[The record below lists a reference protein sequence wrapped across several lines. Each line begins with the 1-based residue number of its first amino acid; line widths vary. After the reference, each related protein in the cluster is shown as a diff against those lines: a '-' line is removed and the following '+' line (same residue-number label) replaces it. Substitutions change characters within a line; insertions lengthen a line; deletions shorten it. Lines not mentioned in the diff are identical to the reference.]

1 MKRRSRFTALAAVL
15 GLALIASACSNNNDN
30 TGATG
35 ASGASG
41 GSGATGSAVDCTAA
55 PGCVTVASGAP
66 IEIGTLLA
74 TTGPAKTLG
83 LDSLYGVQ
91 LAIDYLDGTFDG
103 TNGQILG
110 HDVKLVNESD
120 GCSADGGQKGE
131 TPLGA
136 DPQIVGVI
144 GTSCSS
150 ASLGVADKFFS
161 DKGIT
166 IISPSATNPALTT
179 EGTHQPY
186 YFRTAHNDRIQAAVV
201 ADFAVQKLKAKTAVT
216 IHDESPYTQGLTDG
230 FKANFETLGGTVT
243 DEEAVSST
251 ETDFKALLTKI
262 AQNPPDVLYAPDFN
276 PVCAYIGQQVR
287 DNSALDKMIVLGSDG
302 CSDTTY
308 ADIGG
313 DAVNGNYLSGPDL
326 TAFSGG
332 DFYLNQF
339 LPAYKSLVGSNP
351 ISVFHAHAFDAFN
364 IMAKAIEASAVQ
376 NSDGS
381 LTIQRVALKDAVEA
395 TNGYQG
401 IIGTLTCT
409 PLGDCATSVTI
420 GVYQMPDVGFLDPTA
435 KPVFSETKTLAE
447 VA

>member
-1 MKRRSRFTALAAVL
+1 MKRRTTFTTIAVAL
-15 GLALIASACSNNNDN
+15 GLALIASACSNNDN
-30 TGATG
+30 SGGSSGATGGTGATG
-35 ASGASG
+35 S
-41 GSGATGSAVDCTAA
+41 TVDCNTA
-55 PGCVTVASGAP
+55 PGCVTVAAGAP

-74 TTGPAKTLG
+74 TTGPNKNLG
-83 LDSLYGVQ
+83 LDSLYGVE

-103 TNGQILG
+103 TDGQIDG

-161 DKGIT
+161 DKGIV

-186 YFRTAHNDRIQAAVV
+186 YFRTAHNDRIQAAVD
-201 ADFAVQKLKAKTAVT
+201 ADFAYQKLSAKTAVT

-230 FKANFETLGGTVT
+230 FKANFEALGGSVT
-243 DEEAVSST
+243 DEEAVNSGD
-251 ETDFKALLTKI
+251 TDFKALLTKI

-276 PVCAYIGQQVR
+276 PVCAYIGQQAR
-287 DNSALDKMIVLGSDG
+287 DISALDNTVIIGADG
-302 CSDTTY
+302 CADPTY
-308 ADIGG
+308 TEIGG
-313 DAVNGNYLSGPDL
+313 AAVNGNYQSGPDL

-332 DFYLNQF
+332 DFYLNEF
-339 LPAYKSLVGSNP
+339 LPAYKSLVGSTP
-351 ISVFHAHAFDAFN
+351 ISVFHAHAYDAFN
-364 IMAKAIEASAVQ
+364 ILAMAIEASAVK

-381 LTIQRVALKDAVEA
+381 LTIQRVALKDAVVA

-420 GVYQMPDVGFLDPTA
+420 GVYKVPDVGYLDPTA
-435 KPVFSETKTLAE
+435 KPVFTETKTLAD

>member
-1 MKRRSRFTALAAVL
+1 MRHRNWLTTLVLVSVLAIVA
-15 GLALIASACSNNNDN
+15 AACSNNSSS
-30 TGATG
+30 TPSA
-35 ASGASG
+35 G
-41 GSGATGSAVDCTAA
+41 GSGGGGGQDCNTP

-74 TTGPAKTLG
+74 TTGSTKSLG

-91 LAIDYLDGTFDG
+91 LAVDYLDGTFDQ
-103 TNGQILG
+103 TDGQVAG

-120 GCSADGGQKGE
+120 GCSADGGQQGA
-131 TPLGA
+131 TTLAA

-150 ASLGVADKFFS
+150 ASLGVADKIFS

-201 ADFAVQKLKAKTAVT
+201 ADFAVQKLNAKTAVT

-230 FKANFETLGGTVT
+230 FKANFEAQGGSVT
-243 DEEAVSST
+243 DEEAVNSGD
-251 ETDFKALLTKI
+251 TDFKALLTKI

-276 PVCAYIGQQVR
+276 PVCALINKQAADVSGLSNTVI
-287 DNSALDKMIVLGSDG
+287 MGSDG
-302 CSDTTY
+302 CSDDTFPKI
-308 ADIGG
+308 AG
-313 DAVNGNYLSGPDL
+313 DSANGNYLSGPDL
-326 TAFSGG
+326 TSFSGS
-332 DFYLNQF
+332 DFYQNQF
-339 LPAYKSLVGSNP
+339 LPAYKKLAGSNP
-351 ISVFHAHAFDAFN
+351 ISVFHAHAFDAAN
-364 IMAKAIEASAVQ
+364 ILFKAIEASAVK

-381 LTIQRVALKDAVEA
+381 LTIQRTALRDAVQNT
-395 TNGYQG
+395 TNYQG

-409 PLGDCATSVTI
+409 PLGDCATAVTI
-420 GVYQMPDVGFLDPTA
+420 GVYQIPHVGFLDPAA
-435 KPVFSETKTLAE
+435 KPVFSETKTLAD
-447 VA
+447 VQ